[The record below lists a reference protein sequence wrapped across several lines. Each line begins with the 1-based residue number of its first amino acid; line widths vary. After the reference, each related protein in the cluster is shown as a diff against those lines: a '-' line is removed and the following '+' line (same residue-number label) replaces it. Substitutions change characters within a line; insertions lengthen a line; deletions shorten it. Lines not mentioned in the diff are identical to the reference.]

1 MGVNKRRM
9 SRINGAARAM
19 IISILFI
26 AGPAFAL
33 LAGGEPEIPES
44 EQFRIAALVRKDSD
58 PGELVVSGVR
68 RAAERD
74 RRARVSVVDPEEEN
88 LLPRQAVAELAENGY
103 DLIVCGESWV
113 RDCVLNAEEA
123 QRTDFVAL
131 GAPSGGRENVYG
143 LVFNLREHG
152 FLLGHF
158 AGLLTGSELS
168 RAKESRLA
176 GVLVPEGTAGDAAPG
191 ASELS
196 AEAPERD
203 GGFLGGFSLGF
214 RSVQPRGRVLRRQ
227 VDFGDAEELREATS
241 ALASSGVDVIVPA
254 GRTLPSVLLDA
265 AERQGVYLL
274 GRFPG
279 SYAKRSGVVLGS
291 GVLDYDTAAFDAVSA
306 AMEGTLVF
314 GSTRIVG
321 TRDGLVG
328 FDEQHRLYEKH
339 VPEEIREE
347 QSRLIERLRQGE
359 LVLEYQQDS

>member
-1 MGVNKRRM
+1 MGVNNRGM
-9 SRINGAARAM
+9 SQINGAVRA
-19 IISILFI
+19 IIIGIVLV
-26 AGPAFAL
+26 AGTAL
-33 LAGGEPEIPES
+33 PLPAGGEPEIPES
-44 EQFRIAALVRKDSD
+44 EQFRVAALVRKDSD

-68 RAAERD
+68 RATD
-74 RRARVSVVDPEEEN
+74 REGRARVSVVDPEEEN
-88 LLPRQAVAELAENGY
+88 LLPRQAIAELSRNGY

-123 QRTDFVAL
+123 QGTDFVAL
-131 GAPSGGRENVYG
+131 GAPGGGRENVYG

-168 RAKESRLA
+168 RANDSRLA
-176 GVLVPEGTAGDAAPG
+176 GVLVPE
-191 ASELS
+191 ASEDALG
-196 AEAPERD
+196 RD

-241 ALASSGVDVIVPA
+241 ALASSGVDVIVPS
-254 GRTLPSVLLDA
+254 GPTLPSVLLDA

-274 GRFPG
+274 GRFAG
-279 SYAKRSGVVLGS
+279 SYAKRSGVVMGS

-328 FDEQHRLYEKH
+328 FDEEHRLYEKH
-339 VPEEIREE
+339 VPQRIREE
-347 QSRLIERLRQGE
+347 QSRLIERLRQGD